1 MTMGWAIRSAGKH
14 NLHITG
20 IEELAKE
27 LSMRFSINIVY
38 GYWANEVYDSV
49 ERVVRPGDG
58 GFTELGRVLDG
69 DGPVCYRLVDEIRCQ
84 KDILR
89 ATGGDLK
96 GIRWEGYCYPEMMD
110 EPQDY
115 CLDLLDD
122 APEDNPCDIFWIN
135 IYKEACTINLRS
147 EPFRWNGFHYNFR
160 ENPPW
165 KDLDMLNGFRRRMM
179 EAYGKLGV
187 RKIYY
192 YSDQGATQFND
203 DLLGATW
210 EELERYILEKR
221 CFDDIHDDDYK
232 RWKKD
237 ARLIDVPAFMT
248 GRDPRFSE
256 CLSDTFVDDFSDVQ
270 GQ

>member
-1 MTMGWAIRSAGKH
+1 MGWDICSAGKH
-14 NLHITG
+14 DLHFTG

-27 LSMRFSINIVY
+27 LSTRFSINIVY
-38 GYWANEVYDSV
+38 GYWASEVYDPV
-49 ERVVRPGDG
+49 GRVVRPDDR
-58 GFTELGRVLDG
+58 GFTELGRALVD
-69 DGPVCYRLVDEIRCQ
+69 DGPVCYRLEDGIRCQ

-96 GIRWEGYCYPEMMD
+96 GVRWEGYCYPEMVD
-110 EPQDY
+110 EPQEY

-122 APEDNPCDIFWIN
+122 APEDNPCDIFWIDV
-135 IYKEACTINLRS
+135 YKEACTVNLRS
-147 EPFRWNGFHYNFR
+147 EPFRWKGFYYNFY

-192 YSDQGATQFND
+192 YSDQGATQLND

-210 EELERYILEKR
+210 EEMERYILEKR
-221 CFDDIHDDDYK
+221 CFDDIHDEDYK

-237 ARLIDVPAFMT
+237 ARLIDIPAFMT

-256 CLSDTFVDDFSDVQ
+256 CLSDTFVDDFSDLK